1 MKVII
6 TLHGKD
12 LVYTGVTLIR
22 IKENHVIILLKDDYT
37 VNDESFSNKYKDS
50 SVPSIRNFVGYSDVV
65 IADY

>member
-12 LVYTGVTLIR
+12 LVYTGVTLVR
-22 IKENHVIILLKDDYT
+22 TKGNEVIILLKDDYT
-37 VNDESFSNKYKDS
+37 VNDESFSNSYNVS
-50 SVPSIRNFVGYSDVV
+50 CSASIRHFVGYSDVV